1 MNKSDLIDAVA
12 DAADISRASAAR
24 AVDAV
29 TDSIIAA
36 LKRDDAVTLVGFGTF
51 LVSTRDARVG
61 RNPKTGEPINLKASR
76 VPKFRAGKAM
86 KDALS

>member
-36 LKRDDAVTLVGFGTF
+36 LKRDDQVTLVGFGSFVVT
-51 LVSTRDARVG
+51 TREARVG
-61 RNPKTGEPINLKASR
+61 RNPKTGEPINLKESR
-76 VPKFRAGKAM
+76 VPKFRAGKAL
-86 KDALS
+86 KDAVS